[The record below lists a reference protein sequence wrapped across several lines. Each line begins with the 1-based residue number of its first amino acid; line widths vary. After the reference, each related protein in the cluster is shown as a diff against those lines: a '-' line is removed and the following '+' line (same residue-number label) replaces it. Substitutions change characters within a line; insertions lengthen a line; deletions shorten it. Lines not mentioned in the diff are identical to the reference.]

1 MPFNDVEIELN
12 NEIKEEQK
20 EREKQKKELTQIKVN
35 ILNIEEEKRVIKGVV
50 DVY

>member
-20 EREKQKKELTQIKVN
+20 ELEKQKKELTQIKVN